1 MTTINKKYTI
11 ISNVDTFD
19 HNNWYLCG
27 KCKDLFESSMNT
39 HVLIMYVNNDIC
51 IMKYSCRNICF
62 FNITLLDWMYTV
74 YFSFFRLNLQ
84 MYLRY
89 NGLLLADNQYTP
101 LEEHINFFKES

>member
-19 HNNWYLCG
+19 HNNWYLYG
-27 KCKDLFESSMNT
+27 KCKDLLESSMNT
-39 HVLIMYVNNDIC
+39 HVLIMYVNNNIC
-51 IMKYSCRNICF
+51 IMKYSC
-62 FNITLLDWMYTV
+62 
-74 YFSFFRLNLQ
+74 
-84 MYLRY
+84 YLKY